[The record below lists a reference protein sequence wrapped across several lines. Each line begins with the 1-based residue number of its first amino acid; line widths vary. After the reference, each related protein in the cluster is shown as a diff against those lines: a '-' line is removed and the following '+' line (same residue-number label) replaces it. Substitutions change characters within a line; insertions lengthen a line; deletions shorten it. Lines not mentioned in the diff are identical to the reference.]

1 MLVIVF
7 LAIMLFSIVA
17 TYTLIAAINLE
28 DHNRPALEIESQPI
42 LAPTTKPVPSLEP
55 PLSSSSSETVSEQ
68 PPATVISIGERLRS
82 GFAKTR
88 SSLLTGLANLSGNKI
103 DGQLL
108 DSIHELLYRAD
119 VGNQAADTLVQ
130 YCRDNLNK
138 GDDLSLN
145 TIKKLLHRAVSD
157 ILDLPNKTLSADK
170 KHVILLVGVN
180 GVGKTT
186 TIGKLANYFKEQNR
200 KVLICAGDTFRA
212 AAIDQLQ
219 VWAERLQVDFVKH
232 QQGADPGAVVFDA
245 IQTAKR
251 QDNDMLLVD
260 TAGRLHNKE
269 NLMAELAKIRKIITK
284 QAENYQ
290 VSTWIVLDA
299 TTGQNAVQQV
309 KIFLEM
315 VQVSGIIVTKL
326 DGTAKGGVLVGI
338 CEQFKI
344 PLQFIGIGE
353 QADDL
358 RPFEARA
365 VADSMLA

>member
-1 MLVIVF
+1 MLVTVF

-17 TYTLIAAINLE
+17 TYTLISAINLE
-28 DHNRPALEIESQPI
+28 DHNRPVVEIESQPVP
-42 LAPTTKPVPSLEP
+42 APTLEPVPTPEP
-55 PLSSSSSETVSEQ
+55 PPSSETVSEQ
-68 PPATVISIGERLRS
+68 PPSEVISFGERLRS

-88 SSLLTGLANLSGNKI
+88 SSLLTSLANLSGNKI

-108 DSIHELLYRAD
+108 DSIHDLLYRAD
-119 VGNQAADTLVQ
+119 VGHQAAGTLVQ

-138 GDDLSLN
+138 GDDLSFN
-145 TIKKLLHRAVSD
+145 TIKKLLHRAVTD
-157 ILDLPNKTLSADK
+157 ILDLPNDALSADK
-170 KHVILLVGVN
+170 KHVVLLVGVN

-186 TIGKLANYFKEQNR
+186 TIGKLGNYFKEQNR

-219 VWAERLQVDFVKH
+219 IWAERLQVDFVKH

-245 IQTAKR
+245 VQTAKR

-269 NLMAELAKIRKIITK
+269 NLMAELAKIRKIISK
-284 QAENYQ
+284 QAEDYQ

>member
-1 MLVIVF
+1 MLVAVF
-7 LAIMLFSIVA
+7 LAIMLFSVVT
-17 TYTLIAAINLE
+17 TYTLISAINLE
-28 DHNRPALEIESQPI
+28 DHSRPSTEIESQPI
-42 LAPTTKPVPSLEP
+42 APPTAVP
-55 PLSSSSSETVSEQ
+55 Q
-68 PPATVISIGERLRS
+68 PPEAVSDPPSPPVIPLGERLRK

-88 SSLLTGLANLSGNKI
+88 DSLLTSLAGLAGGKI
-103 DGQLL
+103 DSELL
-108 DSIHELLYRAD
+108 DRIHELLYRAD
-119 VGNQAADTLVQ
+119 VGHQAADSLVQ
-130 YCRDNLNK
+130 YCRANLDK
-138 GDDLSLN
+138 GEELSLDK
-145 TIKKLLHRAVSD
+145 IKKLLHRAVTD
-157 ILDLPNKTLSADK
+157 ILDLPSETLSADK
-170 KHVILLVGVN
+170 KHIILLVGVN

-186 TIGKLANYFKEQNR
+186 TIGKLGNHFKKQKR

-232 QQGADPGAVVFDA
+232 KQGADPGAVVFDA
-245 IQTAKR
+245 VQTAKQ
-251 QDNDMLLVD
+251 QDNDMVLVD
-260 TAGRLHNKE
+260 TAGRLHNRE
-269 NLMAELAKIRKIITK
+269 NLMAELAKIRKIIAR
-284 QAENYQ
+284 QAEDYQ
-290 VSTWIVLDA
+290 VATWIVLDA
-299 TTGQNAVQQV
+299 TTGQNAMQQV